1 MNSIPERRRKRRPFS
16 ISRWSVQRKLL
27 LAFWLVSVVPTMIAA
42 ELAAT
47 TLSQIFDSNVRIWLQ
62 ESTKIVKDE
71 ISEIQRDNAR
81 VAQLFLLYTRP
92 PTSRQAAK
100 HDKLTADIADAMGID
115 VVALVRTQD
124 HKVVFSTAS
133 EDIVEQINTA
143 PNAVLQTIKVAGVP
157 TGVVVSTFQT
167 TQEGVDYQLLIG
179 TYLDSSFLN
188 SVADVHSLDLR
199 LYLANSKGFAE
210 IFSTQRFEDHPLQI
224 PTKIEKTLRD
234 TRLPSELFTSRYSG
248 LYWPIFNDTGELQ
261 GVIFSGLLRHSSLV
275 GLVNQSNLFI
285 LIFLVGSALSLSV
298 GWLVSQRLTLPLR
311 GLAEGV
317 GAVISGHYNK
327 RIPVIGSD
335 ELAELSHTFNHMTER
350 LGELH
355 HLEAQLRR
363 RDRLHALGE
372 VAMGLAHE
380 IRNPLGII
388 KTATQLLHRRANLPD
403 NDKRHLEYVISEVSR
418 INDLITEFLDFA
430 KPSAPIRAIQPARAL
445 AEEILGF
452 CAPEL
457 ATHNI
462 DARIDDQAPGA
473 TLYADAG
480 QLKQACLNLILN
492 AIDAMPNG
500 GRLTL
505 GIAKDHEDTVIS
517 VTDTGQGIEPDM
529 IERIFTPF
537 VTTKASGTGLGL
549 AKVFSIMENHDG
561 RIECSSEKDAG
572 ASFKLYIPAHGENL
586 DAGDDEEEDDDA

>member
-1 MNSIPERRRKRRPFS
+1 MTSTPERRRKRRPFS

-115 VVALVRTQD
+115 LVALIRTQD
-124 HKVVFSTAS
+124 HKVVFTT
-133 EDIVEQINTA
+133 EPDDIVSQISLA

-167 TQEGVDYQLLIG
+167 SQEGVDYQLLIA

-199 LYLANSKGFAE
+199 LYLANSKGFSE

-224 PTKIEKTLRD
+224 PAKIEKTLRD

-248 LYWPIFNDTGELQ
+248 LYWPIFNDTGDLQ

-285 LIFLVGSALSLSV
+285 LIFLMGSALSLSV
-298 GWLVSQRLTLPLR
+298 GWLVSQRLTQPLR
-311 GLAEGV
+311 GLSEGV
-317 GAVISGHYNK
+317 RAVISGNYSK
-327 RIPVIGSD
+327 RIPVTGSD

-403 NDKRHLEYVISEVSR
+403 TDKRHLEYVISEVSR

-430 KPSAPIRAIQPARAL
+430 KPSAPIRSIQPAREL

-473 TLYADAG
+473 TLYADAR

-492 AIDAMPNG
+492 AIDAMPKG

-505 GIAKDHEDTVIS
+505 GIAKDQENTIIS
-517 VTDTGQGIEPDM
+517 VSDTGQGIEPDM

-561 RIECSSEKDAG
+561 RIECISEKDAG
-572 ASFKLYIPAHGENL
+572 ASFKLYIPAHGEDL
-586 DAGDDEEEDDDA
+586 DVEDDEEHDDDA